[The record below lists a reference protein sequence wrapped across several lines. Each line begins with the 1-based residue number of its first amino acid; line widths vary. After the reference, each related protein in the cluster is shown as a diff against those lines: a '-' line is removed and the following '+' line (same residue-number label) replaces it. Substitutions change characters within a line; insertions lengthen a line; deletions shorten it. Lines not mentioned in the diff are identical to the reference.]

1 MAQSR
6 RLEDLEKRF
15 SELETKLK
23 PSPEKEAF
31 SILHAIIHENR
42 RQRGAGERAA
52 ANDGGVS
59 LEEIQNLYK
68 TAPPMEG
75 AAENRGLAPGTTAP
89 DFSLSDASGRRLSLA
104 DFTGRNIVLVFYPLD
119 WSPACSDQLSLYQS
133 ELEEFEHLN
142 AQVVGISVDSIYSH
156 GAWAAVRGISFPLL
170 SDFHPKG
177 EVAKRY
183 HVYRDSDGF
192 SERALYV
199 IDPGSVI
206 RYAYVSPELHK
217 VPNIYDL
224 FDQLRQLNR
233 DAVQAPAI

>member
-1 MAQSR
+1 MAQSS
-6 RLEDLEKRF
+6 RLQDLEKRF
-15 SELETKLK
+15 SDLETKLK

-31 SILHAIIHENR
+31 SILHAIIHESR
-42 RQRGAGERAA
+42 RQSSSSGRPATNG
-52 ANDGGVS
+52 DGVS

-68 TAPPMEG
+68 AAPPMEG

-89 DFSLSDASGRRLSLA
+89 DFSLPDAGGQRLSLA
-104 DFTGRNIVLVFYPLD
+104 DFRGRNIVLVFYPLD

-133 ELEEFEHLN
+133 ELEEFENLDT
-142 AQVVGISVDSIYSH
+142 QLVGISVDSIYSH

-177 EVAKRY
+177 EVARRY
-183 HVYRDSDGF
+183 HVYRESDGF
-192 SERALYV
+192 CERALYV
-199 IDPGSVI
+199 IDPGRVI

-224 FDQLRQLNR
+224 FERLRQLNR
-233 DAVQAPAI
+233 DAAQAPAI

>member
-1 MAQSR
+1 M
-6 RLEDLEKRF
+6 
-15 SELETKLK
+15 
-23 PSPEKEAF
+23 
-31 SILHAIIHENR
+31 
-42 RQRGAGERAA
+42 
-52 ANDGGVS
+52 
-59 LEEIQNLYK
+59 
-68 TAPPMEG
+68 
-75 AAENRGLAPGTTAP
+75 
-89 DFSLSDASGRRLSLA
+89 
-104 DFTGRNIVLVFYPLD
+104 
-119 WSPACSDQLSLYQS
+119 SLYQS

-192 SERALYV
+192 SERAVYV
-199 IDPGSVI
+199 IDSGSVI

-233 DAVQAPAI
+233 GAVQAPAV